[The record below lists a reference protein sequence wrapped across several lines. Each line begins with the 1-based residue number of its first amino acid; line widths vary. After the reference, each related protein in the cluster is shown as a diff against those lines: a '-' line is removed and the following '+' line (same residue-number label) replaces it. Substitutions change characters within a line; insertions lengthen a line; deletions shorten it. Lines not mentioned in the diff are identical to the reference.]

1 MNTRDIANKLYAYAV
16 LLEVEKSRASAMYQ
30 ITGSDSA
37 SELMNRLE
45 SEVKE
50 IQDMANELWDK
61 KESI

>member
-1 MNTRDIANKLYAYAV
+1 MNTRDIAKKLYAYAA
-16 LLEVEKSRASAMYQ
+16 LLEAEKNRASAIYQ
-30 ITGSDSA
+30 ITGSDHD

-50 IQDMANELWDK
+50 IYDMANELWEK